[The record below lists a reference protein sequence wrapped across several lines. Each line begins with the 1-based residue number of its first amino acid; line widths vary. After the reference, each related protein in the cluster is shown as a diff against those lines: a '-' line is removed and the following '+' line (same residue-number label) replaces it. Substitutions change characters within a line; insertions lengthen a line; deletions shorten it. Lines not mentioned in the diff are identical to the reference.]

1 VDPHDLLFKSL
12 FSRLD
17 LAKDQ
22 LQAVLPPVLVAAV
35 DWDSLTL
42 MPSEFIDVLL
52 DKSLV
57 DLLYRVKL
65 QNGADAYLWLL
76 FEHQSTTPR
85 WAPLQA
91 GDQSTRPAGGDILAP
106 GLTTRS

>member
-1 VDPHDLLFKSL
+1 MDPHDHLFKSL

-22 LQAVLPPVLVAAV
+22 LRAVLPPVLVAAV

-42 MPSEFIDVLL
+42 MPSEFIDALL

-65 QNGADAYLWLL
+65 QNGADA
-76 FEHQSTTPR
+76 
-85 WAPLQA
+85 
-91 GDQSTRPAGGDILAP
+91 
-106 GLTTRS
+106 